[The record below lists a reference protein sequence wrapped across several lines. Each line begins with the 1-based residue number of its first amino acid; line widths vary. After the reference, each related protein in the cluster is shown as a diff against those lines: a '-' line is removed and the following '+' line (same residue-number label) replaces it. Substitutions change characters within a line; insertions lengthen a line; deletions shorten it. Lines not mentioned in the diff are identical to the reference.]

1 MLRSAVRELT
11 TIAAGFGVGAV
22 LSAAVA
28 LAEGVSGEDSL
39 AIGLGFLWFFVLIVF
54 LTRRDFAPA
63 EWTRAP
69 VAPRDLAVAE
79 RPNLLPIG
87 VLLVVA
93 GLVIAVDVESAA
105 YIAGAFAAAG
115 LTTALGARRAR
126 AWEQSSGEAL
136 LTTSSLVRGG
146 TFLRRPAGA

>member
-28 LAEGVSGEDSL
+28 LGEGVSAQDGV
-39 AIGLGFLWFFVLIVF
+39 AIGLGFAWFFVLIVF

-63 EWTRAP
+63 EWSRAP
-69 VAPRDLAVAE
+69 VAPRDAAVAE
-79 RPNLLPIG
+79 RPNVVPVG
-87 VLLVVA
+87 VLLVA
-93 GLVIAVDVESAA
+93 AALVIALDVESAP
-105 YIAGAFAAAG
+105 YIAGAFAAAA
-115 LTTALGARRAR
+115 LTSALGARRAR
-126 AWEQSSGEAL
+126 AWERSSGAAL

-146 TFLRRPAGA
+146 TFLRG